1 MGGVGGGKGIVQKKE
16 KEFMDTD
23 NSVMIW
29 GEEALGVA
37 ERGYGEII
45 VMKK

>member
-1 MGGVGGGKGIVQKKE
+1 MGGVGGGKGIMQKKE

-29 GEEALGVA
+29 GKEALVELKGGMG
-37 ERGYGEII
+37 R
-45 VMKK
+45 